1 MLVTA
6 RGHSSIETLRIRT
19 VDPTMSLAPIALLIA
34 LATITPGPNNL
45 VLMQAGIDRAQKSEA
60 FRLCLAIV
68 LGGST
73 LFILAW
79 AGMTLANSFSA
90 QAAKWLGLSGALVLF
105 YMAWHSWRR
114 AEAPNGGSASTPMRF
129 WGMFLFQFANP
140 KAWAFMAALGTL
152 VLETL
157 TPVRTGVTVVALFAA
172 ISALSCLIWLMAGQL
187 LAKWMSLPSRA
198 SALNRVFAFLLFIT
212 ALIQL
217 WETLS

>member
-1 MLVTA
+1 
-6 RGHSSIETLRIRT
+6 
-19 VDPTMSLAPIALLIA
+19 MSLTPIALLIA

-45 VLMQAGIDRAQKSEA
+45 VLMQAGIDRAQRGEA

-79 AGMTLANSFSA
+79 AGMTLASSFSN

-114 AEAPNGGSASTPMRF
+114 TEAPIGDVASTRMRF

-157 TPVRTGVTVVALFAA
+157 TPLRTGTIVIALFAG
-172 ISALSCLIWLMAGQL
+172 ISVLSCLTWLMAGQL
-187 LAKWMSLPSRA
+187 LARWMSSPSRA
-198 SALNRVFAFLLFIT
+198 TTLNRAFAFLLFIT

>member
-1 MLVTA
+1 
-6 RGHSSIETLRIRT
+6 
-19 VDPTMSLAPIALLIA
+19 MSLAPIALLIA

-79 AGMTLANSFSA
+79 AGMTLASSFSA
-90 QAAKWLGLSGALVLF
+90 AAAKSLGLSGAFVLF
-105 YMAWHSWRR
+105 YMAWHSWHG
-114 AEAPNGGSASTPMRF
+114 AEAPNGDVASTRMRF

-157 TPVRTGVTVVALFAA
+157 TPLRTGAIVLGLFAG
-172 ISALSCLIWLMAGQL
+172 ISVLSCLTWLMAGQL
-187 LAKWMSLPSRA
+187 LARWMSSPSRA
-198 SALNRVFAFLLFIT
+198 KALNRVFALLLFIT
-212 ALIQL
+212 ALVQL
-217 WETLS
+217 WETFS